1 MGVFRRKSRTS
12 SVSIAKD
19 RLRGLLVSDRMNC
32 TPDTLDKIEKDLY
45 RTISKYMDV
54 EKNAFD
60 VRITRNQ
67 INIKLTVENS

>member
-1 MGVFRRKSRTS
+1 MGVFWKKSRNS

-19 RLRGLLVSDRMNC
+19 RLKGLLVSDRMNC

-54 EKNAFD
+54 DRRVFD
-60 VRITRNQ
+60 VRISRNQ
-67 INIKLTVENS
+67 IHIKLTGENS